1 MIIRLNSL
9 IFFFVLGALITQ
21 TSAASGDGTKN
32 PHAAR
37 KVDLLFDLVGYRLD
51 LMKDVAAAK
60 WQGKLAIE
68 DLDRESIVIEKAAAD
83 ALTYGLK
90 PASSRF
96 FFAMQI
102 EAAKEI
108 QRYWFAEWAGDREFA
123 PPQADLRN
131 DIRPKLLS
139 MGTSIIEAI
148 ADSYPITDRSLAN
161 RFVRSV
167 HIEGLSD
174 ATKHALFRA
183 LFEIDKFETHLDQIV
198 ATGQLRV
205 GTTGDYSPFSYLK
218 KDAYEGI
225 DIELAQDLATSLGVE
240 LSLIKTSWPTLMED
254 LANGTF
260 DIGMS
265 GISKNLQ
272 RQKFALFSHSY
283 HSGGKTP
290 IVRCEDTAKFSAFER
305 IDLASTRLIVNPGGT
320 NEKFVRKNIK
330 NANILVHKD
339 NRTIFDEIIAGRA
352 DIMITDAIEV
362 TVQAQAHTEL
372 CASMPGKTLSFQ
384 EKAFLLPRDTIWQQY
399 VNGWLRQRQGEGQL
413 KKIFAKHLKK

>member
-1 MIIRLNSL
+1 MTIRLNSL
-9 IFFFVLGALITQ
+9 IFFITLCAWASQ
-21 TSAASGDGTKN
+21 TIAASSSGTQN

-51 LMKDVAAAK
+51 LMKDVAATK
-60 WQGKLAIE
+60 WQNKIAIE

-83 ALTYGLK
+83 ALTYGLT

-108 QRYWFAEWAGDREFA
+108 QRYWFDEWAGNRKFE
-123 PPQADLRN
+123 PPQADLQK
-131 DIRPKLLS
+131 DIRPKLLT
-139 MGTSIIEAI
+139 MGTSIVEAI
-148 ADSYPITDRSLAN
+148 SDSYPLTDRSLAN

-167 HIEGLSD
+167 HVEGLSD

-218 KDAYEGI
+218 EDAYEGI
-225 DIELAQDLATSLGVE
+225 DIELAQDLAASLGVE

-254 LANGTF
+254 LANGAF

-272 RQKFALFSHSY
+272 RQKSALFSNPY

-290 IVRCEDTAKFSAFER
+290 IVRCENTAKFSKLEL
-305 IDLASTRLIVNPGGT
+305 IDLATTRLIVNPGGT

-330 NANILVHKD
+330 NANILVHEN

-362 TVQAQAHTEL
+362 TVQAQSHPEL
-372 CASMPGKTLSFQ
+372 CAAMPGETLSFQ
-384 EKAFLLPRDTIWQQY
+384 EKAFLLPRDMIWQQY
-399 VNGWLRQRQGEGQL
+399 VNGWLSQRKGEGRM
-413 KKIFAKHLKK
+413 KKIFAKHLEK

>member
-1 MIIRLNSL
+1 MTIRLNSL
-9 IFFFVLGALITQ
+9 IFFIILCVWASQTIASSSSGTQ
-21 TSAASGDGTKN
+21 N

-51 LMKDVAAAK
+51 LMKDVAATK
-60 WQGKLAIE
+60 WQKKIAIE

-83 ALTYGLK
+83 ALTYGLT

-108 QRYWFAEWAGDREFA
+108 QRYWFDEWAGNRKFE
-123 PPQADLRN
+123 PPQADLQK
-131 DIRPKLLS
+131 DIRPKLLT
-139 MGTSIIEAI
+139 MGTSIVEAI
-148 ADSYPITDRSLAN
+148 SDSYPLTDRSLAN

-167 HIEGLSD
+167 HVEGLSD
-174 ATKHALFRA
+174 ATKHALFRS

-218 KDAYEGI
+218 GDTYEGI
-225 DIELAQDLATSLGVE
+225 DIELAQDLAASLGVE

-254 LANGTF
+254 LENGAF

-272 RQKFALFSHSY
+272 RQKSALFSYSY

-290 IVRCEDTAKFSAFER
+290 IVRCENTAKFSKLEL
-305 IDLASTRLIVNPGGT
+305 IDLATTRLIVNPGGT
-320 NEKFVRKNIK
+320 NEQFVRKNIK
-330 NANILVHKD
+330 NANILIHEN
-339 NRTIFDEIIAGRA
+339 NRTIFDEIVAGRA
-352 DIMITDAIEV
+352 DIMITDALEV
-362 TVQAQAHTEL
+362 TVQAQSHSEL
-372 CASMPGKTLSFQ
+372 CAAMPGETLSFQ
-384 EKAFLLPRDTIWQQY
+384 EKAFLLPRDMIWQQY
-399 VNGWLRQRQGEGQL
+399 VNGWLSQRTGEGRL
-413 KKIFAKHLKK
+413 KRIFAKHLDK